1 MGASFYLKRLHL
13 GYSKRTVKDLADEAS
28 DRKDFKSPT
37 KFFSRCLENFKKDK
51 FDLEG
56 NCCKIEYRVMGAGPK
71 KVLKVRYSLFDYFI
85 DMRYSL
91 KG

>member
-1 MGASFYLKRLHL
+1 MGCQTKEMGASFYLKRLHL
-13 GYSKRTVKDLADEAS
+13 GYSNRSVKDLADEAS

-71 KVLKVRYSLFDYFI
+71 KSSKSAIFAI
-85 DMRYSL
+85 
-91 KG
+91 